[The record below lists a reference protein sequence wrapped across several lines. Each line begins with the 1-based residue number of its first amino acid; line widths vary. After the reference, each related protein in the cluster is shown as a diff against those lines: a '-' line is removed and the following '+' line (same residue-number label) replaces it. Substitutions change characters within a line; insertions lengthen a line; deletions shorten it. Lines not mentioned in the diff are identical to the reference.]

1 MVTLKR
7 LHVICVQLSEH
18 QTIHPPLVRPDDLDL
33 WVESRYHRRCQ
44 TVAVSACVTTYGLV
58 KCHIIGQFI
67 NNTLCCLLFSRVGL
81 LMKITKGVL
90 LTSDAQLKVYLMHLR
105 NQQPNLFGGPR
116 HSERELDAE
125 HIFVHNQTEALV
137 GQLQPLIDD
146 WTVKNSYLDDEE
158 EGDSEVE

>member
-1 MVTLKR
+1 M
-7 LHVICVQLSEH
+7 LHNSMLITSIFFIC
-18 QTIHPPLVRPDDLDL
+18 LDP
-33 WVESRYHRRCQ
+33 H
-44 TVAVSACVTTYGLV
+44 
-58 KCHIIGQFI
+58 
-67 NNTLCCLLFSRVGL
+67 
-81 LMKITKGVL
+81 
-90 LTSDAQLKVYLMHLR
+90 SDAQLKVYLMHLR